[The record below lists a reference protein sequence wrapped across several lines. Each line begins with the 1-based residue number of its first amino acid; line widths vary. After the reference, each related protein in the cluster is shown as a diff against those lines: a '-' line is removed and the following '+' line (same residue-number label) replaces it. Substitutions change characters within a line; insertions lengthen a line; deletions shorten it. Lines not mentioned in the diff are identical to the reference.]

1 MTKPTMTS
9 KRDMRFR
16 DTKGSMKL
24 VNKVVTDKHP
34 KVTETLDTLMAWKKQ
49 IQWTAITM
57 PMPASLTMSFMGRRK
72 LCLRTRMMNT
82 KAKMAIM
89 VRYQTSS

>member
-49 IQWTAITM
+49 IQWTAMTM
-57 PMPASLTMSFMGRRK
+57 PMAASLPMSLMGRRK
-72 LCLRTRMMNT
+72 LCLRRMMMNT